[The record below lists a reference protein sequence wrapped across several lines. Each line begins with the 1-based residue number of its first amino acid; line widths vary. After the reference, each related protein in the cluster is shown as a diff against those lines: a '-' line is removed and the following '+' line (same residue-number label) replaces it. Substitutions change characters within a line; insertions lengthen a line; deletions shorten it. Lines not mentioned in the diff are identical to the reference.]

1 MISRVSENG
10 TSRVLTG
17 YNSAINQQTGTTYTL
32 TVDDLG
38 KLVEL
43 NNGSAITLTVPTDAN
58 ANFTIGDR
66 VDLVQTGAG
75 QVTVVGAS
83 GVTVNATPGLKLST
97 QWSAATLIK
106 RSANAWL
113 LVGNLTA

>member
-1 MISRVSENG
+1 VISRVSENG

-43 NNGSAITLTVPTDAN
+43 NNGSPITLTVPTDAN
-58 ANFTIGDR
+58 APFLIGDR
-66 VDLVQTGAG
+66 VDLVQTGSG
-75 QVTVVGAS
+75 QVTVVGDT
-83 GVTVNATPGLKLST
+83 GVTVNATPGLKLGT
-97 QWSAATLIK
+97 QWSAASLIK
-106 RSANAWL
+106 RSTNTWL

>member
-17 YNSAINQQTGTTYTL
+17 YNSAINQQVGTTYTL

-43 NNGSAITLTVPTDAN
+43 NNGSAITLTVPDDSTAY
-58 ANFTIGDR
+58 FLVGDR
-66 VDLVQTGAG
+66 VDLVQTGVG
-75 QVTVVGAS
+75 QVTVAGAG
-83 GVTVNATPGLKLST
+83 GVTVNATPGLKLAT

-106 RSANAWL
+106 RSANTWL

>member
-17 YNSAINQQTGTTYTL
+17 YNSAISQQAGAAYTL

-43 NNGSAITLTVPTDAN
+43 NNGSAITLTVPTDAT

-66 VDLVQTGAG
+66 VDIVQTGAG
-75 QVTVVGAS
+75 QVTVVGAG

-97 QWSAATLIK
+97 QWSAASLIK
-106 RSANAWL
+106 RAANTWL
-113 LVGNLTA
+113 LVGDLTS